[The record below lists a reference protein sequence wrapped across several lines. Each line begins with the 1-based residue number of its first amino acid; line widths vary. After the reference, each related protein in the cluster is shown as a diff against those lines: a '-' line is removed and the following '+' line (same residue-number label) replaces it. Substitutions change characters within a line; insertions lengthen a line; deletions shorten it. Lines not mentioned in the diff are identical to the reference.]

1 MIEEVKHPVFKRKK
15 ADLVMNVII
24 YIKQALTGYKL
35 KIDHFDEV
43 KIIEGLPGD
52 VIKPDDIRI
61 IVGLGCPL

>member
-1 MIEEVKHPVFKRKK
+1 
-15 ADLVMNVII
+15 MNVII